1 MVRAGVRVKYQS
13 KSHGPLFWV
22 VSILL
27 WYFTLT
33 PFLQAAE
40 TSDQQLQNRLRAHI
54 EFLADDRL
62 RGRQPGSDGY
72 NIAANYVASQ
82 FLQMGL
88 LPAGTDGSYFQ
99 QVPLRQAF
107 LVPGSA
113 EMVINRDGENTPF
126 VFVEQFFMRPSLG
139 LTSSRLE
146 TGMVFVGYGIDAP
159 ELDYSDFKDID
170 VNGKVVVLFAGQ
182 PHDFPSE
189 EGAHFASTTEK
200 TRAAVRHGAVGILI
214 IHTPRAEQRY
224 KWDRVASRVGMPSMG
239 WTNDEGRVHG
249 VFDQLQAGAMLS
261 HAAAEVIFEDT
272 PFDLAMLI
280 EKDERAEKLPVF
292 ALYGKVSMSQRSTQ
306 QPIYSPNVVAI
317 LPGADPLLA
326 NEYVLYTAHLDHIG
340 ELHADN
346 DGQDHHVDGHG
357 DRINNGALD
366 NASGISVMLETAR
379 LFSQGKAPRRSI
391 LFVAVTAEEKG
402 LVGSE
407 YFAMNPTVPISA
419 IVSEVNLDMPL
430 LLYEFGD
437 VIAFGAEHSSLGET
451 VRNAA
456 GSYGIELTPD
466 PFPEQNIFVRSDH
479 YRFVQQGVPSV
490 FLVTGVKSLDGS
502 VDTQPIFEGFLQQHY
517 HKPSDDLN
525 LPIHY
530 GAAARFTRINARI
543 GEIIAN
549 ESKRPSWH
557 EGDFFGRTY
566 AK

>member
-1 MVRAGVRVKYQS
+1 MRAGVRVKYQS
-13 KSHGPLFWV
+13 KSHGSLFWV
-22 VSILL
+22 AGFLL
-27 WYFTLT
+27 WYFALT
-33 PFLQAAE
+33 PFLQAAD
-40 TSDQQLQNRLRAHI
+40 TPDQQLQNRLRAHI

-88 LPAGTDGSYFQ
+88 LPAGNDGRYFQ

-107 LVPGSA
+107 LEPGSGK
-113 EMVINRDGENTPF
+113 MMISRDGENTELI
-126 VFVEQFFMRPSLG
+126 FVEQFFMRPSLG

-146 TGMVFVGYGIDAP
+146 TGLVFVGYGIDAP
-159 ELDYSDFKDID
+159 ELDYSDYGDID
-170 VNGKVVVLFAGQ
+170 VNGKVVVSFAGQ

-189 EGAHFASTTEK
+189 EGAHFASGTEK
-200 TRAAVRHGAVGILI
+200 LKAAVRHGAIGVLI
-214 IHTPRAEQRY
+214 IHTPRAAQRFHWEQ
-224 KWDRVASRVGMPSMG
+224 VASRVGMPSMG
-239 WTNDEGRVHG
+239 WINEEGQVHG
-249 VFDQLQAGAMLS
+249 EFEQLQAAATLS
-261 HAAAEVIFEDT
+261 HAAAEILFEET
-272 PFDLAMLI
+272 PFDLSMLI
-280 EKDERAEKLPVF
+280 EKDERAEVLPVF
-292 ALYGKVSMSQRSTQ
+292 ELYGKISMSQRSAHQ
-306 QPIYSPNVVAI
+306 DIYSPNVVGV
-317 LPGADPLLA
+317 LRGSDPLLA
-326 NEYVLYTAHLDHIG
+326 DEYVVYTAHLDHIG
-340 ELHADN
+340 ELHAENSANGN
-346 DGQDHHVDGHG
+346 D

-366 NASGISVMLETAR
+366 NASGVSVMLETAR
-379 LFSQGKAPRRSI
+379 LFVHGEATRRSI
-391 LFVAVTAEEKG
+391 MFIAVTAEEKG

-407 YFAMNPTVPISA
+407 YFAMNPTVPIKS

-430 LLYEFGD
+430 LLYDFGD

-451 VRNAA
+451 VREAA
-456 GSYGIELTPD
+456 GSFGTELTPD

-490 FLVTGVKSLDGS
+490 FLVTGEKSLDES
-502 VDTQPIFEGFLQQHY
+502 IETQPIFEGFLQQHY

-530 GAAARFTRINARI
+530 GAAARFTHINAKI

-549 ESKRPSWH
+549 ESARPRWH